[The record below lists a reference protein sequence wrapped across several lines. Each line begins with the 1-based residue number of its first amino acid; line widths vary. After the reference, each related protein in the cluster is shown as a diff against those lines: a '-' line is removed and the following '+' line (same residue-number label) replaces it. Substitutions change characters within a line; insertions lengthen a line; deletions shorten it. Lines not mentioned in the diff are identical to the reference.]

1 MKVLTTLESKTKYVF
16 MHVVLLSAN
25 LAIIMHVMQGDL
37 TPTNLLIAVL
47 GSFGIWGIFGVIT
60 LQNSG
65 KNIGKLSH
73 LIVIT
78 MFATILFAILA
89 PHSYTLIYN
98 DDCMELQKIN
108 TNVNRNDCINYAVEN
123 PDATGAEIIQALQ
136 LELLKPEK
144 NIDYN
149 VLDRPLEP

>member
-1 MKVLTTLESKTKYVF
+1 
-16 MHVVLLSAN
+16 MHVAMISAN
-25 LAIIMHVMQGDL
+25 LAIMMYVMSGNL
-37 TPTNLLIAVL
+37 TPTNLLIVVL
-47 GSFGIWGIFGVIT
+47 GSIGIWGIFGVIT
-60 LQNSG
+60 LRNSG

-78 MFATILFAILA
+78 MFTIILFVTIS

-98 DDCMELQKIN
+98 NDCMELQKIN
-108 TNVNRNDCINYAVEN
+108 TNVNKNDCINYAVEN

-136 LELLKPEK
+136 PELLKPEK